1 MDVAGGWSRPTQP
14 RWNHSMGHSMLSQ
27 PNISPYGAFL
37 HKQAISGKSS
47 EPTECFFSGIV
58 GRPGDLAKSS
68 FDEEDREEGDEE
80 EEEWSEMMP

>member
-1 MDVAGGWSRPTQP
+1 
-14 RWNHSMGHSMLSQ
+14 MGHSMLSQ